1 MLHDDA
7 MVGIY
12 VIGLQWNNHVLF
24 SNYYQSSTKIE
35 ILTDFIPNYTR
46 LASSWLNKIVQ
57 NELNGNYTFN
67 FAALVL
73 YNMHVFSNSD
83 FIIYAKKNQ
92 RKMSSKSSMRNLN
105 FIMMVWYDQFRLW
118 NKNTRTCFRIVS
130 LQHMY
135 KKHTKN
141 PKFENIFSIII
152 LHEISSIHTRSAI
165 AIFWV
170 GKRGLIIVL
179 CCRLDNS

>member
-1 MLHDDA
+1 MH
-7 MVGIY
+7 
-12 VIGLQWNNHVLF
+12 
-24 SNYYQSSTKIE
+24 
-35 ILTDFIPNYTR
+35 
-46 LASSWLNKIVQ
+46 
-57 NELNGNYTFN
+57 NELHGNYIPISPYWF
-67 FAALVL
+67 L
-73 YNMHVFSNSD
+73 YGMHVFSNSD
-83 FIIYAKKNQ
+83 CIIYAKNLQ
-92 RKMSSKSSMRNLN
+92 KMSSNSSLRNLN

-152 LHEISSIHTRSAI
+152 LHEISSLHTRTAI

>member
-1 MLHDDA
+1 M
-7 MVGIY
+7 
-12 VIGLQWNNHVLF
+12 
-24 SNYYQSSTKIE
+24 
-35 ILTDFIPNYTR
+35 
-46 LASSWLNKIVQ
+46 NKIVE
-57 NELNGNYTFN
+57 NKLNWNMFSTLPSWF
-67 FAALVL
+67 L
-73 YNMHVFSNSD
+73 YGMHVFSNLD
-83 FIIYAKKNQ
+83 CVIYAKKSS
-92 RKMSSKSSMRNLN
+92 KMSSNWSMRNLN

-135 KKHTKN
+135 KNTQK
-141 PKFENIFSIII
+141 I
-152 LHEISSIHTRSAI
+152 LNLRTYFRSSYYMRYLPIHTRTAI